1 MNRTDYQNLPI
12 SKLYELA
19 EQIAGKDAIEL
30 TPVIEQLEEI
40 RERFAQRPID
50 NKPRLRVVWPDG

>member
-19 EQIAGKDAIEL
+19 EQIAGKDTIEL
-30 TPVIEQLEEI
+30 TPVIEQLERI
-40 RERFAQRPID
+40 QRQFAQRPV
-50 NKPRLRVVWPDG
+50 NYKPKLRAVWPDE